1 MTLHHTFFSKKINSL
16 GTTRAKSG
24 KAGFIK
30 VDKDYVLSF
39 AEKSKTAGV
48 KQFHLMSSHGANANS
63 YFLMTQVHSA
73 IADFNNRFFIAFFVS
88 SFLHSF

>member
-1 MTLHHTFFSKKINSL
+1 MINLNLDTLSYCFSKFWLAFQIFSTITCVSKKINSL

-39 AEKSKTAGV
+39 AEKSKAAGV
-48 KQFHLMSSHGANANS
+48 KQFHLMSSQGANANS
-63 YFLMTQVHSA
+63 YFLYTQV
-73 IADFNNRFFIAFFVS
+73 
-88 SFLHSF
+88 